1 MNVIAVIAD
10 IVDSKHIIDRRSF
23 QLDLEKKLNIINKK
37 SAKNILSPYTI
48 TIGDEFQVLYNS
60 TETLFDDIWDIIE
73 SIFPYKLRVSIGY
86 DKILTRTN
94 KERAIGMDGPAFHYA
109 RDGLERLKKQKR
121 TVIQVFSAEIPSIE
135 LINTSLLL
143 VFDQVEKWKE
153 NTLKI
158 FVNMLKKKDMETIA
172 KNIDISERAVYKSIK
187 ANNLK
192 TIKDLIEVI
201 KNHIK
206 IGIEML

>member
-37 SAKNILSPYTI
+37 SAKSILSPYTI

-158 FVNMLKKKDMETIA
+158 FVNMLRKEDMQTIA
-172 KNIDISERAVYKSIK
+172 KNIAISERAVYKSIK